1 MAGAEHR
8 SFDHPDEIKT
18 FPHAKVDL
26 LKVSGE
32 VVRRFT
38 LQPGWRWS
46 TDVGPVTETGWCEA
60 QHFQY
65 QLSGRLHVL
74 MADGSQFE
82 LGPGEVSFL
91 PRGHDS
97 WVVGDEAVVLI
108 DWYKA
113 SSLRLTW
120 NPTRNA

>member
-1 MAGAEHR
+1 MAGVEHR
-8 SFDHPDEIKT
+8 GFDHPDETKT
-18 FPHAKVDL
+18 FPHSRVDF
-26 LKVSGE
+26 LKIGGE

-46 TDVGPVTETGWCEA
+46 KDLGPIAQTDWCEA
-60 QHFQY
+60 KHFQY
-65 QLSGRLHVL
+65 QLSGHLHVQ
-74 MADGSQFE
+74 MSDGSQFA

-91 PRGHDS
+91 PSGHDS
-97 WVVGDEAVVLI
+97 WVVGEEAVVLI

-113 SSLRLTW
+113 SSLRRTW